1 MTWSTVDAQSINEL
15 VTLEL
20 WRFYMM
26 LVLDKGKKRELQRKD
41 SNQIFK
47 DIFIRL
53 TAYF

>member
-26 LVLDKGKKRELQRKD
+26 LVLDKGKKKGVAEKG
-41 SNQIFK
+41 FK
-47 DIFIRL
+47 PNF
-53 TAYF
+53 